1 MATTVNCDICKTE
14 IKGDQ
19 HVLIDGGIYT
29 LQVNAFHL
37 PMNARRIDDICVK
50 CLAKK
55 LQVVDLQGVAA

>member
-14 IKGDQ
+14 IKGAQ
-19 HVLIDGGIYT
+19 HVLIDGGLYT
-29 LQVNAFHL
+29 LQIAPFHVL
-37 PMNARRIDDICVK
+37 PAGKRIDDICIK